1 MEGVERDGDDL
12 HVRASVTMTE
22 AALGTTVSVPTPEG
36 PLEIELA
43 PGTQPRAVHAVRGRG
58 MPSLE
63 TGRRGDLLVQVDV
76 RIPTRLTAEQRID
89 VLQLENRLGAE
100 AYRDEDDG
108 FLGRL
113 KSAFR

>member
-1 MEGVERDGDDL
+1 
-12 HVRASVTMTE
+12 MTE

-36 PLEIELA
+36 PFEIELS
-43 PGTQPRAVHAVRGRG
+43 PGSQPGAVHLGRGRG

-63 TGRRGDLLVQVDV
+63 TGRKGDLLVHVDV
-76 RIPTRLTAEQRID
+76 RVPTRLTGEQRAEVLRLD
-89 VLQLENRLGAE
+89 VELGTD
-100 AYRDEDDG
+100 AYRDDDDG

>member
-1 MEGVERDGDDL
+1 
-12 HVRASVTMTE
+12 MTE
-22 AALGTTVSVPTPEG
+22 AALGTAVSVPTPDG
-36 PLEIELA
+36 PLEIELS
-43 PGTQPRAVHAVRGRG
+43 PGTQPGAIHTVRGRG

-63 TGRRGDLLVQVDV
+63 TGRKGDLLVRVEV
-76 RIPTRLTAEQRID
+76 RVPTRLSAEQRAD
-89 VLQLENRLGAE
+89 VLRLEGELGTD

>member
-1 MEGVERDGDDL
+1 
-12 HVRASVTMTE
+12 MTE

-36 PLEIELA
+36 PLEIELG
-43 PGTQPRAVHAVRGRG
+43 PGTQPGAVHLVRGRG

-63 TGRRGDLLVQVDV
+63 TGRKGDLLVRVDV
-76 RIPTRLTAEQRID
+76 RVPTRLTGEQRAEMLRLD
-89 VLQLENRLGAE
+89 GALGAD